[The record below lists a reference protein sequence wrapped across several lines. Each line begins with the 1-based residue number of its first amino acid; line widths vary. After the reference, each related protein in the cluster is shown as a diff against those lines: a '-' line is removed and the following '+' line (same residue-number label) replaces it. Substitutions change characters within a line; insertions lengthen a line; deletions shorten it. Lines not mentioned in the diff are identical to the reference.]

1 MSDGH
6 EYKRRRFRCKGWN
19 GTSVMRFLVRFL
31 GFLFTAG
38 TVVFLVGVAGVAG
51 GIWHFSRDLP
61 DYSQLQDYEPPV
73 MTRVHASD
81 GALLGE
87 YSKERRLYLP
97 IQAMPKLVTN
107 AFLAAEDKNFYEH
120 GGIDFTGM
128 ARAAVAYAQNFG
140 SNKRPQGASTITQ
153 QVAKNF
159 LLTNEVSFTRKI
171 KEALLAMR
179 IERAYSK
186 DRILE
191 LYLNEIYLGLGAYG
205 IAAASLVYFDK
216 SVNELTIAE
225 AAYLAALPKAPG
237 TLHPVRNRDRSTE
250 RRNYVIDRLVENGWI
265 KQADADKA
273 RKEPLVVASRSNA
286 AHTFAGEYF
295 AEEVRRD
302 IFERYGEKKLYEGG
316 LSVRTTLDP
325 KLQVMARK
333 TVAAGLVNFDEAQG
347 WRGAMSKLDISGD
360 WGVKLAEVKSLSDIS
375 PWRMAVV
382 LETSDQSARIGFQ
395 PGRELG
401 GATSKDRQTG
411 LITLEGVRWARAA
424 SASARGK
431 PPSAVSQILSPG
443 DVIYADPLF
452 GKDGNAVEGQYRLRQ
467 IPEVSGAM
475 VAMDPWTGRV
485 VAMVGGFSF
494 DQSQFNRA
502 TQAYR
507 QPGSTFKPLVYS
519 AAMDNG
525 YTPSTIMIDGPIE
538 IEQGQGGVWRPENF
552 SVGSYRGPITL
563 REALKWSVNTVTV
576 RLAQDVGM
584 PLINEYAK
592 RFGVY
597 EELPNYL
604 SYSLGAGETTVMRM
618 VTAYS
623 MFANGGRRVKPT
635 LIDRIQDRYGRTIFR
650 HDARECRGC
659 DAPGGWKNQ
668 PEPQLVDR
676 REQVLDSMTAYQI
689 TSMLEGVV
697 QGGTASVMRE
707 VGKPIAG
714 KTGTTSD
721 GKDVWFIGFSQD
733 LVVGLYLGYDKP
745 RSLGR
750 AAQGGHTAA
759 PIVKD
764 FMKLALANKPA
775 TPFKISRRHQAGPRR
790 CQERHAS
797 QPRRRG
803 RPHDPGSVQ
812 AGHRAAGQLLRR
824 WRCRPGWTRAT
835 GNLARRRQYH
845 SPRNRPALLADCAL
859 RRTPLHP
866 SDIIRK

>member
-1 MSDGH
+1 
-6 EYKRRRFRCKGWN
+6 
-19 GTSVMRFLVRFL
+19 MRWLVRFV
-31 GFLFTAG
+31 GFLFTIG
-38 TVVFLVGVAGVAG
+38 TVVFLVGVAAVAG
-51 GIWHFSRDLP
+51 LIWHYSRDLP
-61 DYSQLQDYEPPV
+61 EYSQLQDYEPPV

-97 IQAMPKLVTN
+97 IQAVPKLVIN

-128 ARAAVAYAQNFG
+128 ARAAVLLAQNFG
-140 SNKRPQGASTITQ
+140 SNRRPQGASTITQ

-179 IERAYSK
+179 LERTYSK
-186 DRILE
+186 DKILE

-216 SVNELTIAE
+216 SVNELTVAE
-225 AAYLAALPKAPG
+225 AAYLAALPKAPAA
-237 TLHPVRNRDRSTE
+237 LHPVRNRDRAIE
-250 RRNYVIDRLVENGWI
+250 RRNYVVDRLLENGWI

-273 RKEPLVVASRSNA
+273 RKDALAVTSRSNA
-286 AHTFAGEYF
+286 AHIFAGEYF

-302 IFERYGEKKLYEGG
+302 VFERYGEKKLYEGG

-333 TVAAGLVNFDEAQG
+333 TMTAGLVNFDETQG
-347 WRGAMSKLDISGD
+347 WRGATSKLDITGD
-360 WGVKLAEVKSLSDIS
+360 WGVKLADVKSLSDIS

-401 GATSKDRQTG
+401 GAVAKERQTG
-411 LITLEGVRWARAA
+411 NITLDGVRWARAA
-424 SASARGK
+424 AGPTRGK
-431 PPSAVSQILSPG
+431 TPNAVSQVLSPG
-443 DVIYADPLF
+443 DIIYADPLIA
-452 GKDGNAVEGQYRLRQ
+452 KDGSLVEGQFRLRQ
-467 IPEVSGAM
+467 LPEISGAM

-485 VAMVGGFSF
+485 LAMVGGFSF

-507 QPGSTFKPLVYS
+507 QPGSTIKPIVYS
-519 AAMDNG
+519 SALDNG
-525 YTPSTIMIDGPIE
+525 YTPSTVLVDAPIE
-538 IEQGQGGVWRPENF
+538 IDQGQGGDVWRPDNF
-552 SVGSYRGPITL
+552 SVGRYRGPTTL
-563 REALKWSVNTVTV
+563 REALKWSLNTVTV

-584 PLINEYAK
+584 PLIGEYAK

-597 EELPNYL
+597 DELPNYL
-604 SYSLGAGETTVMRM
+604 SYALGAGETTVMRM

-623 MFANGGRRVKPT
+623 MFANGGRRVKST
-635 LIDRIQDRYGRTIFR
+635 LIDRIQDRYGHTIFK

-668 PEPQLVDR
+668 PEPQLVDH
-676 REQVLDSMTAYQI
+676 REQVLDVMTAYQI
-689 TSMLEGVV
+689 TSMMEGVV
-697 QGGTASVMRE
+697 QGGTATVMKE

-721 GKDVWFIGFSQD
+721 AKDLWFVGFSPD

-750 AAQGGHTAA
+750 SAQGGHTAG
-759 PIVKD
+759 PIARD
-764 FMKLALANKPA
+764 FMKFALADKPA
-775 TPFKISRRHQAGPRR
+775 IPFKIPAGIKIVRVDPKSGMRAGPGDKAIL
-790 CQERHAS
+790 EYFKPGTAPPDNYS
-797 QPRRRG
+797 VMGVADADG
-803 RPHDPGSVQ
+803 RPLMAPPD
-812 AGHRAAGQLLRR
+812 AGDIM
-824 WRCRPGWTRAT
+824 RPGT
-835 GNLARRRQYH
+835 GGLY
-845 SPRNRPALLADCAL
+845 
-859 RRTPLHP
+859 
-866 SDIIRK
+866 

>member
-1 MSDGH
+1 
-6 EYKRRRFRCKGWN
+6 
-19 GTSVMRFLVRFL
+19 MRLLLRFL
-31 GFLFTAG
+31 GFLFAAG
-38 TVVFLVGVAGVAG
+38 TIVFLVGVAAAAG
-51 GIWHFSRDLP
+51 LIWNYSKDLP

-73 MTRVHASD
+73 MTRVHAGD

-97 IQAMPKLVTN
+97 IQAVPKMVIN

-120 GGIDFTGM
+120 GGIDYMGM
-128 ARAAVAYAQNFG
+128 GRAALLYAQNIG

-205 IAAASLVYFDK
+205 VAAASLVYFDK

-225 AAYLAALPKAPG
+225 AAYLAALPKAPAI
-237 TLHPVRNRDRSTE
+237 LHPVRNRDRAIE
-250 RRNYVIDRLVENGWI
+250 RRNYVVDRLVENGWI

-273 RKEPLVVASRSNA
+273 RKDPMAVTSRTNA
-286 AHTFAGEYF
+286 AHIFAGEYF

-302 IFERYGEKKLYEGG
+302 VFERYGEKKLYEGG

-325 KLQVMARK
+325 KLQVMARQ
-333 TVAAGLVNFDEAQG
+333 TMTAGLVRFDEAQG
-347 WRGAMSKLDISGD
+347 WRGALNKLDISGD
-360 WGVKLAEVKSLSDIS
+360 WGVKLADVKSLSDIS

-382 LETSDQSARIGFQ
+382 LETSEQSARIGFQ

-401 GATSKDRQTG
+401 GAVSKARQIG
-411 LITLEGVRWARAA
+411 LIPLDGVRWAKAA
-424 SASARGK
+424 SGPTRGK
-431 PPSAVSQILSPG
+431 TPTTVSQVLSPG
-443 DVIYADPLF
+443 DIIYADPLV
-452 GKDGNAVEGQYRLRQ
+452 GKDGAAVEGQFRLRQ
-467 IPEVSGAM
+467 LPEVSGAM

-485 VAMVGGFSF
+485 LAMVGGFSF

-507 QPGSTFKPLVYS
+507 QPGSSFKPLVYS

-525 YTPSTIMIDGPIE
+525 YTPSTVVIDAPIE
-538 IEQGQGGVWRPENF
+538 IDQGQGAGVWRPENY
-552 SVGSYRGPITL
+552 STGKYYGPTTL
-563 REALKWSVNTVTV
+563 RNALQRSLNTVTV

-584 PLINEYAK
+584 PLIGEYAK

-597 EELPNYL
+597 DELPNYL
-604 SYSLGAGETTVMRM
+604 SYALGAGETTVMRM

-635 LIDRIQDRYGRTIFR
+635 LIDRIQDRYGRTIFK

-659 DAPGGWKNQ
+659 DAPDGWKNQ
-668 PEPQLVDR
+668 AEPQLVDR
-676 REQVLDSMTAYQI
+676 REQVLDAMTAYQI
-689 TSMLEGVV
+689 TSMMEGVV
-697 QGGTASVMRE
+697 QAGTATVVRE

-714 KTGTTSD
+714 KTGTTND
-721 GKDVWFIGFSQD
+721 EKDAWFIGFSPD
-733 LVVGLYLGYDKP
+733 LVVGIYVGYDKP
-745 RSLGR
+745 RNLGKG
-750 AAQGGHTAA
+750 ATGGHLAA
-759 PIVKD
+759 PIAKD
-764 FMKLALANKPA
+764 FLKLALADKPA
-775 TPFKISRRHQAGPRR
+775 VPFRVPAGIKLIRVDAKSGMRVGPGEGGRSILEAFKPGTAPPDNYSVIGVADADGR
-790 CQERHAS
+790 Q
-797 QPRRRG
+797 QPMA
-803 RPHDPGSVQ
+803 PPDAGSFM
-812 AGHRAAGQLLRR
+812 
-824 WRCRPGWTRAT
+824 RPGT
-835 GNLARRRQYH
+835 GGLY
-845 SPRNRPALLADCAL
+845 
-859 RRTPLHP
+859 
-866 SDIIRK
+866 